1 MSSSVAL
8 VPAAAVV
15 AVDVGRQSAAA
26 LVTDPLGANCLARLS
41 SEVPPL
47 PGGSRSWSD
56 WAKGGADCDQTE
68 QVRAGV

>member
-1 MSSSVAL
+1 VSSSVAL
-8 VPAAAVV
+8 APAAAVV

-47 PGGSRSWSD
+47 SWRLSIL
-56 WAKGGADCDQTE
+56 
-68 QVRAGV
+68 V